1 MSDDSTFDLGKF
13 AKDMIEGVAETVEKT
28 VDQVVPDAPV
38 DMDVVRSQGG
48 TMGST
53 YAKEAFEPLEGV
65 SQVLPESRANYAGA
79 GDQPNL
85 LGHNLYGME
94 SASGEVGSFGD
105 RPADEVVRDFKET
118 FWDSYEDA
126 AEVEMM
132 RRLKDP
138 DDKFEP
144 PPSPADD
151 SGGWFDADAPSRL
164 LETINDTVSDTV
176 PGFVSDLFVEKD
188 ISDIADEVRFEP
200 EQKFDGLTSE
210 GDADALQPHWK
221 INFPIRRV
229 EDADGLLDADQQLD
243 GLKLDGL
250 KDDGLIDD
258 RYTPEGL
265 KLDGLK
271 DDGTADMP
279 FKYDVPDRLKY
290 DGGDDE
296 QSKLDGLKLDGLKL
310 DGLKDD
316 GLIDDRY
323 TPEGLKL
330 DGLKD
335 DGTADMPFK
344 YDVPDRLKYDGGDDE
359 QSKLDGLKLDGLKDD
374 GLDATSPDGAVEDA
388 AMTSFIPDVV
398 VTPSPAG
405 PVPIPY
411 PNVSESPRDVASEP
425 AEATPIN
432 PSDVIRPVEVQE
444 AEFQPVE
451 VDFDPV
457 DHDAVDAVWSGI
469 TDDSGDESSGDYLTA
484 EWGE

>member
-296 QSKLDGLKLDGLKL
+296 QSKLDGLKLDGLK
-310 DGLKDD
+310 
-316 GLIDDRY
+316 
-323 TPEGLKL
+323 
-330 DGLKD
+330 
-335 DGTADMPFK
+335 
-344 YDVPDRLKYDGGDDE
+344 
-359 QSKLDGLKLDGLKDD
+359 DD

-469 TDDSGDESSGDYLTA
+469 TDDTGDEPSGDDLTA